1 MTTTVDVGRSGVK
14 TKRKKKSMT
23 RQVMK
28 RFMKNRT
35 AVAGMIIL
43 LLLVLIAI
51 FAPVLAPYSPTGMD
65 LENVNSGPSLQHLF
79 GCDGLGR
86 DIMSRLMY
94 GARYS
99 LSLGFVSALVGAVLG
114 VVVGALAGYAGG
126 HVDNIVMR
134 IMDIWSSIPSMLLAI
149 VISTTLGPGLV
160 NTILA
165 MTVGHIPGSA
175 RTTRAMC
182 LKERE
187 LEYLEAAQS
196 INCTRASIVFKHMLP
211 NVISPTIVSTTVGIG
226 SCITEAAGLA
236 YIGLGVQP
244 PDPEWGAM
252 LSAGRKFILN
262 YPHLLFFPGL
272 CIAITVLAINLMG
285 DGLRDALDPKLKK

>member
-28 RFMKNRT
+28 RFIKNRT
-35 AVAGMIIL
+35 AVVGLIIL
-43 LLLVLIAI
+43 LLLILIAV
-51 FAPVLAPYSPTGMD
+51 FAPVLAPYSPTEMD
-65 LENVNSGPSLQHLF
+65 LKSVNSGPSLQHLF

-99 LSLGFVSALVGAVLG
+99 LSLGFISALAGAVLG
-114 VVVGALAGYAGG
+114 VIVGALAGYAGG

-134 IMDIWSSIPSMLLAI
+134 IMDIWSSIPGMLLAI

-196 INCTRASIVFKHMLP
+196 INCRRASIVFKHMLP
-211 NVISPTIVSTTVGIG
+211 NIISPTIVSTTVGIG

>member
-1 MTTTVDVGRSGVK
+1 MTTTVDVGRSGAK
-14 TKRKKKSMT
+14 IKRKKKSMT
-23 RQVMK
+23 RQIMK
-28 RFMKNRT
+28 RFIKNRT
-35 AVAGMIIL
+35 AVVGMVIL
-43 LLLVLIAI
+43 FLLILIAV
-51 FAPVLAPYSPTGMD
+51 FAPILAPYSPTEMD
-65 LENVNSGPSLQHLF
+65 LKNVNSGPSLQHLF

-99 LSLGFVSALVGAVLG
+99 LSLGFISALAGAVLG
-114 VVVGALAGYAGG
+114 VIVGALAGYAGG
-126 HVDNIVMR
+126 RVDNIVMR
-134 IMDIWSSIPSMLLAI
+134 IMDIWASIPGMLLAI

-196 INCTRASIVFKHMLP
+196 INCSRASIVFKHMLP
-211 NVISPTIVSTTVGIG
+211 NIISPTIVSTTVGIG